1 MLPVDSKL
9 NVHCVHV
16 LQLEMFTN
24 VVLKYHYVKL

>member
-9 NVHCVHV
+9 NVHCVLM

-24 VVLKYHYVKL
+24 VVLKNHYVTL